1 MTRALYR
8 GSREVSEL
16 IPVTDTLTG
25 KHVGRIVA
33 LSASGM
39 QVACSPEGQETLRN
53 GALYQLT
60 FGLPGDLG
68 GAHAECGIEVMSV
81 EDVPGRDI
89 KLVRV
94 RFILIDPKVTMRIS
108 QWCAAANP
116 GYA

>member
-1 MTRALYR
+1 MSPARYR

-25 KHVGRIVA
+25 KHVGRVVA
-33 LSASGM
+33 LSTSGM
-39 QVACSPEGQETLRN
+39 QVACNPGVPETLRN

-60 FGLPGDLG
+60 FALPGDPAG
-68 GAHAECGIEVMSV
+68 THVECGIEVMSG
-81 EDVPGRDI
+81 EDVPGRNI
-89 KLVRV
+89 RLVRV
-94 RFILIDPKVTMRIS
+94 RFILIDPKITMRIG

>member
-1 MTRALYR
+1 MSRAHYRGTRA
-8 GSREVSEL
+8 VSEL

-25 KHVGRIVA
+25 KHVGRVVA
-33 LSASGM
+33 LSTSGM
-39 QVACSPEGQETLRN
+39 QVACNPEGPETLRN

-60 FGLPGDLG
+60 FALPGDLG
-68 GAHAECGIEVMSV
+68 GAPAECGIEVMSV
-81 EDVPGRDI
+81 EDLPDRNI

-94 RFILIDPKVTMRIS
+94 RFILIDPKITTRIG

>member
-1 MTRALYR
+1 MTTTHDRGTRA
-8 GSREVSEL
+8 VSEL

-39 QVACSPEGQETLRN
+39 QVACNPGGPETLRN

-60 FGLPGDLG
+60 FALPSDFG
-68 GAHAECGIEVMSV
+68 GGHAECGIEVMSV
-81 EDVPGRDI
+81 EDPPDRNI
-89 KLVRV
+89 RLVRV
-94 RFILIDPKVTMRIS
+94 RFILVDPEVTTRIG